1 MGNRWTLADV
11 RAVQAR
17 HHDAA
22 LVISAPAAGLSRK
35 KFGNQ
40 ETLTDGIRFDSKK
53 ESDHYRL
60 LKMRLRMNEI
70 TDLELQPVFE
80 IYIDTLDRGRIHIGD
95 FTPDFR
101 YWEIRSPDNH
111 VLRVVDVKSQPTRT
125 TAYQLRKRL
134 VEAIYGITVT
144 EV

>member
-17 HHDAA
+17 HHEFATA
-22 LVISAPAAGLSRK
+22 VAPAPPPT
-35 KFGNQ
+35 KFHNQ
-40 ETLTDGIRFDSKK
+40 QTIVDEIAFDSKK
-53 ESDHYRL
+53 EADHYRL
-60 LKMRLRMNEI
+60 LKMRLRMGEI

-80 IYIDTLDRGRIHIGD
+80 IYIDTLDRGRISIGK

-111 VLRVVDVKSQPTRT
+111 VLRVVDVKSQPTKT

-134 VEAIYGITVT
+134 VEAIYGITIT